1 MSSVPP
7 PRGERALFIVAGVSL
22 LLAVGFLH
30 REVLWQGLVYH
41 MDDAADGYYPSHV
54 AILRAYAN
62 GNLPTWD
69 RGAWS
74 GWPLVADPYYGA
86 FYPPTVLFAVLGAVG
101 GLGWQVALHALL
113 GGLGMFL
120 LLRRRRL

>member
-1 MSSVPP
+1 MSTVA
-7 PRGERALFIVAGVSL
+7 RAPNNAQNKDVALLLACAVAG
-22 LLAVGFLH
+22 LLAVGWLH
-30 REVLWQGLVYH
+30 HEVLFGGMVYH

-54 AILRAYAN
+54 AILRAYAT
-62 GNLPTWD
+62 GSLPTWE

-101 GLGWQVALHALL
+101 GLGW
-113 GGLGMFL
+113 
-120 LLRRRRL
+120 